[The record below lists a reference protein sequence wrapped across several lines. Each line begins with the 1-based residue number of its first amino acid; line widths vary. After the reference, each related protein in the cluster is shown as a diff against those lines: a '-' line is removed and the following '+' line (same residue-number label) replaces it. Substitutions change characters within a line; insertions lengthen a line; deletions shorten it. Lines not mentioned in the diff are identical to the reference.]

1 MSAATQLFL
10 LFLAWLAIAVGCHA
24 SIRNYYLA
32 SFTAACAMVVALQ
45 LASYLQTGKPDPLWP
60 LSSLLGFCLAFI
72 VALTAGLPFRVRR
85 IIRDNQQNDDT

>member
-1 MSAATQLFL
+1 MQLSL

-32 SFTAACAMVVALQ
+32 SFTAACAMVAALQ

-60 LSSLLGFCLAFI
+60 LSSLVGFCLAGI
-72 VALTAGLPFRVRR
+72 VALAAGLPFRVRR
-85 IIRDNQQNDDT
+85 IIRNHHDDDST